1 MRSDAKISANT
12 FLTGFYYID
21 SIARVYSKKREQMKF
36 LIHRTRWLSAFACLC
51 VVVLTVSCTNLTAV
65 QEWSKTSLEA
75 SQFNGIVTTYA
86 ETPVRLK
93 RYDAFH
99 FKQYKRP
106 TEEQKRLFA
115 LRQSVYAANAIERRN
130 QAEALNTILSV
141 VSDYM
146 RALATLSADG
156 TVDYSKNI
164 TTLNTEIMNLNAKLA
179 AGKGISKRTLGAVGS
194 IAQTLMKP
202 YQAMRVKNS
211 IEQANEPLQII
222 LAGELRQI
230 VATDFQDDLNTERD
244 ALDLYYGALLV
255 DGHPS
260 VAAQDA
266 VTEWREL
273 RQEQNNARLN
283 AVRAYLTVLDTLSKG
298 HQQLYDHRNN
308 LNDKKLIKN
317 LYASVLDLRKQIT
330 ILAKS

>member
-1 MRSDAKISANT
+1 MQS
-12 FLTGFYYID
+12 
-21 SIARVYSKKREQMKF
+21 
-36 LIHRTRWLSAFACLC
+36 LIHRKGWVSVFACWC
-51 VVVLTVSCTNLTAV
+51 MVVLATSCTNLRAV
-65 QEWSKTSLEA
+65 QDWSKTSLEA
-75 SQFNGIVTTYA
+75 SQFNGIVTSYA

-93 RYDAFH
+93 RYDALH
-99 FKQYKRP
+99 FKQFKRP
-106 TEEQKRLFA
+106 TEGQKRLFV

-146 RALATLSADG
+146 GALATLSSDG

-164 TTLNTEIMNLNAKLA
+164 VSLNTEITNLNAKLP
-179 AGKGISKRTLGAVGS
+179 AGKGITTKTLGAVCS

-202 YQAMRVKNS
+202 YQAMQVKHS
-211 IEQANEPLQII
+211 IEQANAPLQTI

-244 ALDLYYGALLV
+244 ALDLYYGDLLN

-266 VTEWREL
+266 VTEWKEL
-273 RQEQNNARLN
+273 RQEQNAARLR
-283 AVRAYLTVLDTLSKG
+283 AVTAYLTVLDTLSKG

-317 LYASVLDLRKQIT
+317 LYALVLDLRKQIT